1 MKQGKFLSD
10 EQLVEQAI
18 NVLMDKL
25 GPVETTRFL
34 SLPAKKRVD
43 SVKRHRR
50 WQGTL
55 DKERFFDEVF
65 GT

>member
-1 MKQGKFLSD
+1 MKQRKFLSD

-18 NVLMDKL
+18 NALMDKL

-50 WQGTL
+50 WQATL

>member
-1 MKQGKFLSD
+1 MKKGKFLSD

-18 NVLMDKL
+18 NVLMDTL
-25 GPVETTRFL
+25 GPVETARFL
-34 SLPAKKRVD
+34 SLPAKKSVD
-43 SVKRHRR
+43 SVKRHQR
-50 WQGTL
+50 WQATL

>member
-18 NVLMDKL
+18 DVLMDKL
-25 GPVETTRFL
+25 GPIETMRFL

-43 SVKRHRR
+43 SVKRHHK
-50 WQGTL
+50 WQATL

-65 GT
+65 VS